1 MLNPSPATS
10 IPLETVTFV
19 KELYPRLRE
28 DDAAIERY
36 RAALDNLPPIIIARG
51 HILVDGFHRLK
62 AHEREGA
69 KEINAIDIGNLADA
83 EIVRES
89 ISRNAT
95 HGHQLSQAD
104 KKRLAH
110 ELWIK
115 HFAAMPSAERITE
128 IRTLLSI
135 SRDTVERWTKDA
147 RKAEKEAL
155 QARAWDL
162 WLDCWSEREIAEQ
175 IGVTHP
181 TISEWLDGKK
191 SANAENLPPV
201 SLQHFDVWNFPKADN
216 ETSYFGRM
224 PAQVMEN
231 LLWFFTKP
239 GDIVVDL
246 FAGSGTTIDVAK
258 AMGRRVWAS
267 DLKPSTPNLPIYQH
281 DAVSGWP
288 KDAPRRADLIVLDP
302 PYWQQAKERYSKSPH
317 DLGNVTLNE
326 FYAAWAKVIAY
337 CKSHINDGARIAYI
351 ISPSGTDDGSVV
363 YDHATDMLAA
373 CRENGLKVE
382 RRIIV
387 PYQTQQ
393 VTGQHVEWARAHRC
407 MLKLY
412 RDLIV
417 VSTP

>member
-1 MLNPSPATS
+1 M
-10 IPLETVTFV
+10 PLETVTFV

-28 DDAAIERY
+28 DDATIERY
-36 RAALDNLPPIIIARG
+36 RTALDQLPPIIIARD

-62 AHEREGA
+62 AHERESA
-69 KEINAIDIGNLADA
+69 THINAINLGNLSDA

-115 HFAAMPSAERITE
+115 HFAAMPAGERTNE
-128 IRTLLSI
+128 IRSLLAI

-162 WLDCWSEREIAEQ
+162 WLDCYSYRQ
-175 IGVTHP
+175 
-181 TISEWLDGKK
+181 ISEEMAIDDKTVASWCAEF
-191 SANAENLPPV
+191 SANAVFSAPPA
-201 SLQHFDVWNFPKADN
+201 SWQHFDVWNFAKSDN
-216 ETSYFGRM
+216 ETSYFGHM
-224 PAQVMEN
+224 PSQVVEN
-231 LLWFFTKP
+231 LLWFFTEP
-239 GDIVVDL
+239 GNIVVDL
-246 FAGSGTTIDVAK
+246 FAGSGTTIDVCK

-267 DLKPSTPNLPIYQH
+267 DIKPSTPNLPIHPH
-281 DAVSGWP
+281 DIANGWP
-288 KDAPRRADLIVLDP
+288 ADAPGKADLIILDP
-302 PYWQQAKERYSKSPH
+302 PYWQQAKGRYSDSPA
-317 DLGNVTLNE
+317 DLGNMTLGDFN
-326 FYAAWAKVIAY
+326 AAWANVVAFCSKHLN
-337 CKSHINDGARIAYI
+337 KNGRLAYI
-351 ISPSGTDDGSVV
+351 ISPSTVDDDTTVV
-363 YDHATDMLAA
+363 DHATDMLDA
-373 CRENGLKVE
+373 CRKNKLAIE

-393 VTGQHVEWARAHRC
+393 ATGQAVEWARSHRR

-412 RDLIV
+412 RDLV
-417 VSTP
+417 VLK